1 MLTTSRVIR
10 PLALLAAIGLLAA
23 CGPSSD
29 GAVAASSSGGDGDE
43 SAVTAAEIPSAT
55 AVETPAE
62 SAPAEKPEQPSLV
75 VDTIDHG
82 AFDLAE
88 QRGRWTVVNF
98 WATWCAPCLKEI
110 PDFNALDA
118 RREDIG
124 IIGLAY
130 EEITP
135 EAMRAF
141 YDEKVRPDYPVAIV
155 DVYSPPADF
164 DTPRGLPF
172 TILVSPE
179 GRVAHQFLGPVTG
192 EQIEAKISELTSA
205 KTSA

>member
-1 MLTTSRVIR
+1 MLMTSRDIR
-10 PLALLAAIGLLAA
+10 SLALLAAISLLAA
-23 CGPSSD
+23 CGQSSD
-29 GAVAASSSGGDGDE
+29 GSASASSSGRDGDE
-43 SAVTAAEIPSAT
+43 SAV
-55 AVETPAE
+55 PAE
-62 SAPAEKPEQPSLV
+62 NAGVEAAPAPASAPTAKPEQPSLV

-82 AFDLAE
+82 RFDLAE

-205 KTSA
+205 KAPA

>member
-1 MLTTSRVIR
+1 MLMTSRALR
-10 PLALLAAIGLLAA
+10 PLALFAAIGFLAA
-23 CGPSSD
+23 CSPSSD
-29 GAVAASSSGGDGDE
+29 GTAAASASDRGSEESSVPADDVAAE
-43 SAVTAAEIPSAT
+43 P
-55 AVETPAE
+55 
-62 SAPAEKPEQPSLV
+62 APAPAAKPEQPSLV

-82 AFDLAE
+82 PFDLAE

-164 DTPRGLPF
+164 ETPRGLPF

-205 KTSA
+205 TTPA